1 MRAASASN
9 GTGSN
14 SLSTRCRISRRRARS
29 ACSSYLSCSSPR
41 RTSCGPADSSA
52 RVMALIAISS
62 GSSPGSIH
70 LRKIKMLVSSRPW
83 RGRSPLIPAASLLVE
98 RRGLVGSEGFQI
110 NCGSIGRHSDELWP
124 GDESAPSPQRDQ
136 LPDSVAVTG
145 DGKRLPVLDRV
156 HDLPRPHPEVAL
168 RDLWVS
174 THHDMVALRAIWCYK
189 RGRIGQAVRS

>member
-1 MRAASASN
+1 
-9 GTGSN
+9 
-14 SLSTRCRISRRRARS
+14 
-29 ACSSYLSCSSPR
+29 
-41 RTSCGPADSSA
+41 
-52 RVMALIAISS
+52 MALIAISS

-189 RGRIGQAVRS
+189 RGRIGQAVRSQNPPKVSSSGTRSESAPEEDGASSGLDHERDLVDAVLAGGRSAA